1 MKFKLISITLLCI
14 LSVLQFRLWQGS
26 GSLQDVRRLKLII
39 EAQKEEIEKQTERNN
54 RLAAEVQAM
63 KGSSSALEER
73 ARAELGM
80 IKKGETFCLV
90 VDSRV
95 QEKESN

>member
-1 MKFKLISITLLCI
+1 MKFKWVVLSLSFILCF
-14 LSVLQFRLWQGS
+14 LQYRLWVGT
-26 GSLQDVRRLKLII
+26 GSLQDLWRLKHII
-39 EAQKEEIEKQTERNN
+39 LSQKEELNKQTERNN

-63 KGSSSALEER
+63 KANPSALEER

-90 VDSRV
+90 VDSEV
-95 QEKESN
+95 KK